1 MDTTKGRKWLCLY
14 LSARGSWQVPGIV
27 ETTVYV
33 VSGAIWPKRYPKRGG
48 PKRVLE
54 KGRKKRPPK
63 EPKRAQKRPKRS
75 PKAPQGA
82 QKKPKKSPKGAKKRP
97 ESGSSLELLLE
108 IGSYQ
113 MWVEISFKIR
123 FINGSGKLST
133 RKLRKRKLRTSK
145 LFLFRATSGRSI
157 DR

>member
-1 MDTTKGRKWLCLY
+1 MDTTKGRKWLWLY
-14 LSARGSWQVPGIV
+14 LGARGSWQGPGIV

-63 EPKRAQKRPKRS
+63 EPKRAQKRPKGS
-75 PKAPQGA
+75 PRAPQGA
-82 QKKPKKSPKGAKKRP
+82 QKRPKKSPKGAKKRP
-97 ESGSSLELLLE
+97 ESGASLELLLE

-145 LFLFRATSGRSI
+145 LFFLGRRAEGQ
-157 DR
+157 

>member
-14 LSARGSWQVPGIV
+14 LSARGSRQVPGIV

-33 VSGAIWPKRYPKRGG
+33 VSGAIWPQRCPQRGS

-82 QKKPKKSPKGAKKRP
+82 QKRPKTSPKGSKKRP
-97 ESGSSLELLLE
+97 ESGASLELLLE

-113 MWVEISFKIR
+113 MWVEISFKIG
-123 FINGSGKLST
+123 FKNGSEKLST
-133 RKLRKRKLRTSK
+133 RKLRKRKLTTSQ
-145 LFLFRATSGRSI
+145 LLIRATSRRSI

>member
-1 MDTTKGRKWLCLY
+1 MDTTKGRKWLCPY
-14 LSARGSWQVPGIV
+14 SRPRKARRVPGIV

-33 VSGAIWPKRYPKRGG
+33 VSGAMWPKRCPKGGG
-48 PKRVLE
+48 PKTVLE
-54 KGRKKRPPK
+54 KDRRKRPPK
-63 EPKRAQKRPKRS
+63 EPRRAQKRPKRS

-82 QKKPKKSPKGAKKRP
+82 QKRPKKSPKGAKKRSD
-97 ESGSSLELLLE
+97 SGSSLELLLE

-133 RKLRKRKLRTSK
+133 RKLGKRKLRTSK
-145 LFLFRATSGRSI
+145 LSL
-157 DR
+157 